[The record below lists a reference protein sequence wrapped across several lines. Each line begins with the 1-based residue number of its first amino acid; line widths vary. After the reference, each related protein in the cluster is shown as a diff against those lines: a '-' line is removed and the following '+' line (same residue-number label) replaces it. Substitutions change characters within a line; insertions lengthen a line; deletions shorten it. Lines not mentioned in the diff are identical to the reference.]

1 MSALGNGGSL
11 HTLMMRSSTPASNE
25 KVLLYLQGM
34 NANPPDGDGQS
45 DVTAS
50 EVLRS
55 PRPKS
60 KTASSIRQL
69 EQLAGEEIPGE
80 DIRSDVQEH
89 ASELGRTIPI
99 HTTGIP
105 DHEPGP
111 DDPPGPKFESYGSSF
126 GNFGPLPRES
136 FNGRNGIV
144 SPSKAAAVP
153 LPETTVAPASP
164 TGSHPNPFSQ
174 FGMSPAQMTGIA
186 GAPSG
191 VGSRSRHAASTK
203 ASHKSPS
210 VVENGVVSPKATSR
224 ALTPTR
230 TGTVA
235 GATPERP
242 WSPRTAASQNQSVKS
257 RNTQKTQRTAYPP
270 LPESVLDDGQRTT
283 KAYSIAPSESASQ
296 IGSRRLRQHQQL
308 LDQQQREREEE
319 QRELERERQ
328 REREREFERERQ
340 SARTPSHK
348 PSKSAKSTT
357 EVNGHGGSGGTA
369 YGKSQSAARSQA
381 RMSPR
386 SQATTVPRERSVAPT
401 EGGRSAAPPM
411 SPARSRHTN
420 HDPDST
426 PTPSRPASPENPLS
440 LEEQRLVQSVLDI
453 PRTRTS
459 YALSTM
465 APSALEPEVQNTHF
479 HDMELCQLLH
489 ALDQSM
495 GEPVKKAVRKAVRTR
510 VKKLG
515 MKYDNESIK
524 AYRKSFHDHDPVV
537 HLIPALTGASS
548 RRSALGGPTQDP
560 PEWAKEL
567 LQGFINMQNRIDD
580 LAPKIEKSLRSS
592 RGDSYVTERGNYS
605 NGHQHYEGSEMND
618 DYTHSQIT
626 QGIHQHQ
633 TGDESMYQAGEGEM
647 IRDSTHLHTLPGS
660 MHHHDGSMHGAIREE
675 DIYEDEEGHRF
686 AETDADT
693 RGLDVEYSN
702 QDRENSPGQQYLEQE
717 LYKLRLKPS
726 TTQSV
731 TTHKTWE
738 LARGDGAEYDEEED
752 GDPQVAITESGLP
765 EIPDGNTGLYTRG
778 ESPPLPP
785 IPAERGDM
793 LPIDHGQVWQQNDY
807 SSEPRMLPPWQ
818 RIHQRLLSW
827 AIVWPMSELDNAVNS
842 CNRGMQVDEIALS
855 IWSTQTYKRYV
866 RAKMT
871 DSPPGRVDRLFVP
884 PNMADAIS
892 TAVYNGRHGDA
903 CGMLR
908 DLWAPFG
915 LEGIPRLLIVL
926 AKHRNDDNHWVV
938 HRFSLPDGSLTTYDT
953 YPERCLPD
961 GRPLG
966 WWFAIRIAWPDA
978 IYPSPD
984 HLMQKMVRL
993 HRPMQLPIEN
1003 SVAAAGIWRNL
1014 LMGSRAERS
1023 LDLERLRDLIST
1035 EVKNL
1040 RQRKI
1045 MGKLSIGAPRPNWED
1060 MN

>member
-1 MSALGNGGSL
+1 MSAVDGGL

-34 NANPPDGDGQS
+34 EESPPEDEGTGSQVGS
-45 DVTAS
+45 Q
-50 EVLRS
+50 VLRS

-60 KTASSIRQL
+60 KAASSVRQL
-69 EQLAGEEIPGE
+69 EVGENG
-80 DIRSDVQEH
+80 DDLRSDVQEH
-89 ASELGRTIPI
+89 PSELGRTIPI
-99 HTTGIP
+99 HTTGVP

-136 FNGRNGIV
+136 FNGRNGIA

-153 LPETTVAPASP
+153 LPETSLGVPGSP
-164 TGSHPNPFSQ
+164 TESHPNPFRQ
-174 FGMSPAQMTGIA
+174 FGMAPAATTGIK

-191 VGSRSRHAASTK
+191 VGTRSRQAASTK

-210 VVENGVVSPKATSR
+210 VAENGFLSPKAPSR
-224 ALTPTR
+224 ALSPTR
-230 TGTVA
+230 TATA
-235 GATPERP
+235 GGANPERP

-257 RNTQKTQRTAYPP
+257 RNTQKTQRTQYPP
-270 LPESVLDDGQRTT
+270 LPDSVADDGQRTT
-283 KAYSIAPSESASQ
+283 RAYSIAPSESASQ
-296 IGSRRLRQHQQL
+296 VGSRRLRQQQIL
-308 LDQQQREREEE
+308 EQQQRE
-319 QRELERERQ
+319 QELERER
-328 REREREFERERQ
+328 ERE
-340 SARTPSHK
+340 PSHK
-348 PSKSAKSTT
+348 PSKSVKSVT
-357 EVNGHGGSGGTA
+357 EMNGQAGTYA
-369 YGKSQSAARSQA
+369 KSQSAARSQA
-381 RMSPR
+381 PMSPR
-386 SQATTVPRERSVAPT
+386 SQATNVPRERSVAPT
-401 EGGRSAAPPM
+401 EGVRSAAPPM
-411 SPARSRHTN
+411 SPARSKHPT

-426 PTPSRPASPENPLS
+426 PTPSRAPSPDRLNA
-440 LEEQRLVQSVLDI
+440 EEQRLVQSILGI
-453 PRTRTS
+453 QPRTRTS

-465 APSALEPEVQNTHF
+465 APSMLEPEVQNSHF

-489 ALDQSM
+489 ALDQPM
-495 GEPVKKAVRKAVRTR
+495 GEPVKKAVRKAVRAR

-515 MKYDNESIK
+515 MKYDSESIK
-524 AYRKSFHDHDPVV
+524 AYRKSFHDHDPSV
-537 HLIPALTGASS
+537 HLVAALTGASS
-548 RRSALGGPTQDP
+548 KRSQVGGVQQEP

-592 RGDSYVTERGNYS
+592 RGGSYVTDRGNYP
-605 NGHQHYEGSEMND
+605 NGHHHYTSSEMD
-618 DYTHSQIT
+618 GGYGQSQLEPD
-626 QGIHQHQ
+626 IHQHP
-633 TGDESMYQAGEGEM
+633 TGDESMYQTGETDM
-647 IRDSTHLHTLPGS
+647 IRESTHLHTMPGS
-660 MHHHDGSMHGAIREE
+660 TYHHDGSLHGAIREE
-675 DIYEDEEGHRF
+675 DVYEDEDEHHF
-686 AETDADT
+686 LTTDADT
-693 RGLDVEYSN
+693 RGIESDYAA

-717 LYKLRLKPS
+717 LYKLRIKPTGS
-726 TTQSV
+726 QSV
-731 TTHKTWE
+731 ATHKTWE
-738 LARGDGAEYDEEED
+738 LARDDGTEYDDQD
-752 GDPQVAITESGLP
+752 GDAQAAITESGLP
-765 EIPDGNTGLYTRG
+765 EIPPDGNTGGYTARAG
-778 ESPPLPP
+778 SPPLPP
-785 IPAERGDM
+785 
-793 LPIDHGQVWQQNDY
+793 LPQDGIDHGQVWQQGEY
-807 SSEPRMLPPWQ
+807 GSEPRMLPPWQ

-827 AIVWPMSELDNAVNS
+827 AIVWPMGELDNAVNS
-842 CNRGMQVDEIALS
+842 CNRGLQVDEIALS

-908 DLWAPFG
+908 ELWAPFG

-1045 MGKLSIGAPRPNWED
+1045 MGKLSIGGSRPNWED